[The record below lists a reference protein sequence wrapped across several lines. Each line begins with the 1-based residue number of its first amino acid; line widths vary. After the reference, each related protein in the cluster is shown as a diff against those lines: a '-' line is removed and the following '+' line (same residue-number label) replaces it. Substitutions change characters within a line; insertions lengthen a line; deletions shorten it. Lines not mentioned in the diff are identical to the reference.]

1 MIRLLSLGGLAVIAS
16 LVLAACGGSS
26 YGSSGSS
33 STAAAPSSSTAA
45 APSSAPAGTPVVS
58 TKKTAL
64 GTFLSDGQ
72 GRALYLWNADK
83 GTMSTC
89 SGECAQDWPPLTT
102 KTTPKA
108 AGGVKSSLLGT
119 TKRADGS
126 REVTYAGHPLYYF
139 EGDTGPGQTTGQ
151 GSGAF
156 GAPWWVVSPAGT
168 AIQS

>member
-1 MIRLLSLGGLAVIAS
+1 MTRTLLLTTLALLSALVI
-16 LVLAACGGSS
+16 AACGGSS
-26 YGSSGSS
+26 YGSGGSS
-33 STAAAPSSSTAA
+33 STAAAPSSTA
-45 APSSAPAGTPVVS
+45 AGTPVVS

-72 GRALYLWNADK
+72 GRALYLWDADK
-83 GTMSTC
+83 GSMSTC

-108 AGGVKSSLLGT
+108 GGGVNSSLLGT

-151 GSGAF
+151 GSGAV

-168 AIQS
+168 AIQG